1 MRKENGITLIALVIT
16 IIVLLILA
24 GVTIAMLS
32 GDNGLLTRAQ
42 DTKANQAIAG
52 AKDEVALA
60 YNDALSDYL
69 AAQLIVLIMP
79 GVNQVVVT
87 IVSTLVGFIVGVV
100 VNYFISTYWVY
111 QNVDKDV
118 KTKSKRFITWFVILS
133 LIAMLLSI
141 GTMLLCDLVVTK
153 AMQLDSIVEVSIIS
167 LIKNYGISFLSQVN
181 FWTYF
186 VSFVLKTLVGLVW
199 NYFTRKYLLYKEPK
213 TN

>member
-1 MRKENGITLIALVIT
+1 MEKVDRSKSKWWELFRFLVC
-16 IIVLLILA
+16 
-24 GVTIAMLS
+24 GVA
-32 GDNGLLTRAQ
+32 A
-42 DTKANQAIAG
+42 
-52 AKDEVALA
+52 
-60 YNDALSDYL
+60 ALSDYL
-69 AAQLIVLIMP
+69 AAQLIVLAMP

-111 QNVDKDV
+111 QNVDKEV

-181 FWTYF
+181 FWSYF

-199 NYFTRKYLLYKEPK
+199 NYFTRKYFLYKEPK
-213 TN
+213 AS

>member
-1 MRKENGITLIALVIT
+1 MEKVDRSKSKWWELFRFLVC
-16 IIVLLILA
+16 
-24 GVTIAMLS
+24 GVA
-32 GDNGLLTRAQ
+32 A
-42 DTKANQAIAG
+42 
-52 AKDEVALA
+52 
-60 YNDALSDYL
+60 ALSDYL

-141 GTMLLCDLVVTK
+141 ATMLLCDLVVTK

-199 NYFTRKYLLYKEPK
+199 NYFTRKYFLYKEPK

>member
-1 MRKENGITLIALVIT
+1 MEKVDRSKSKWWELFRFLVC
-16 IIVLLILA
+16 
-24 GVTIAMLS
+24 GVA
-32 GDNGLLTRAQ
+32 A
-42 DTKANQAIAG
+42 
-52 AKDEVALA
+52 
-60 YNDALSDYL
+60 ALSDYL

-199 NYFTRKYLLYKEPK
+199 NYFTRKYFLYKEPK